1 MVLLMRSGLMS
12 FQSFA
17 VGFGNHTIGNIKFPR
32 FERLRRD
39 DLNYKAQTSTEGRRG
54 KSRSG

>member
-1 MVLLMRSGLMS
+1 MVSLLRSGLMS

-17 VGFGNHTIGNIKFPR
+17 VGFGNHTLGNIKAPR
-32 FERLRRD
+32 FECLRRG
-39 DLNYKAQTSTEGRRG
+39 DLNYKAQASTEGRRG